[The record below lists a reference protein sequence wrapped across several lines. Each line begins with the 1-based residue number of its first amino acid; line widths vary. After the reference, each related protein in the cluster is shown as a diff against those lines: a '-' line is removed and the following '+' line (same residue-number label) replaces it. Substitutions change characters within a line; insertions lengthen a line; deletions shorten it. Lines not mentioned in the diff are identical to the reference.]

1 MKRCNTEIRIL
12 NMSVA
17 GIHQKLNTQIEREFH
32 ASHLYMRLSS
42 WSAEQSLNGLS
53 CFLRSQAQECITQMM
68 QVFNYMKRAG
78 ANPIIGT
85 VAPESLPCDSLEHL
99 FEQLHDEF
107 QRRDET
113 LNQLSQASWA
123 ARDFTTLAFITQL
136 MGQQQLDKAR
146 LESLR
151 HEIFQAL
158 AQGQC
163 IRQAGLN

>member
-1 MKRCNTEIRIL
+1 
-12 NMSVA
+12 MSVA
-17 GIHQKLNTQIEREFH
+17 GIYQKLNAQIEHEFH

-53 CFLRSQAQECITQMM
+53 CFLRGQAQECITQMM
-68 QVFNYMKRAG
+68 QVFNYMKRVG

-85 VAPESLPCDSLEHL
+85 DTPESLPCNSLEQL
-99 FEQLHDEF
+99 FEQIHDEL

-113 LNQLSQASWA
+113 LTQLSQASWA

-146 LESLR
+146 LEGLR

-158 AQGQC
+158 AHGLC
-163 IRQAGLN
+163 IRQAGING